1 MEPPRPM
8 PVDIPAASAGPARRR
23 WWRSP
28 AARTF
33 LVLVVIAIILAC
45 LHVWFWTLI
54 IRTVPD
60 PALSPYVGW
69 WRAFDVGGEANL
81 PTWFSVALWFF
92 AAAVVA
98 VYSLVGRHRWTW
110 RLLAFTCL
118 LLSVDEAA
126 MLHENLHH
134 LGVAMGVDRWAPSLP
149 YTWVVPGALAA
160 LLLVAL
166 YVRAV
171 LRLPLAQRL
180 LVLLAGLVF
189 VGGAIGVEIL
199 GGLAMGNGAYLAY
212 TVLTGVEEVL
222 EMAGVALF
230 ACTMFSLL
238 AISRD
243 GAGVLRIE
251 LAAAQTPRRRVA
263 AESGAAGVDE
273 APNGS
278 AFLDG
283 RDRPADSG
291 TRPVDPVLLA
301 DRRSA

>member
-1 MEPPRPM
+1 
-8 PVDIPAASAGPARRR
+8 
-23 WWRSP
+23 
-28 AARTF
+28 
-33 LVLVVIAIILAC
+33 
-45 LHVWFWTLI
+45 
-54 IRTVPD
+54 
-60 PALSPYVGW
+60 
-69 WRAFDVGGEANL
+69 
-81 PTWFSVALWFF
+81 
-92 AAAVVA
+92 
-98 VYSLVGRHRWTW
+98 
-110 RLLAFTCL
+110 
-118 LLSVDEAA
+118 
-126 MLHENLHH
+126 
-134 LGVAMGVDRWAPSLP
+134 
-149 YTWVVPGALAA
+149 
-160 LLLVAL
+160 
-166 YVRAV
+166 
-171 LRLPLAQRL
+171 
-180 LVLLAGLVF
+180 VLLAGLVF